1 MPILSKEI
9 KLLTLS
15 LLLRTLPREQQS
27 LLMQHF
33 TQEVMQQLSQIE
45 QATGEDVEKLD
56 WTPFYQSWTELQ
68 KILNECKEEI
78 KFQRIIQIAEEQRTK
93 IKEYILI
100 KLGRQ
105 KKRTPIFLSE
115 EVKKSVDQFI
125 LSLTK
130 M

>member
-56 WTPFYQSWTELQ
+56 WTPFYQSWPELQ

-78 KFQRIIQIAEEQRTK
+78 KFQRIIQIAEEQRIK

-115 EVKKSVDQFI
+115 EVKKSVDQFV